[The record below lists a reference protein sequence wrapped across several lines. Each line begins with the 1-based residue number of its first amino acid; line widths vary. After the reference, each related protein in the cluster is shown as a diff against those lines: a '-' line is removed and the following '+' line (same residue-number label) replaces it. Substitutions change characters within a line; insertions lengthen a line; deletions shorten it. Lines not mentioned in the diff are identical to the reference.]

1 MSMPAA
7 VDAGPAEVAAGPRPG
22 PRPLPLHLA
31 NAVTL
36 WTGAAAALP
45 AFQAGVLPWHPSLG
59 EKARTLHRSIGE
71 TGWQAVG
78 REVVAQSQQRLAAA
92 LDGIEAYRR
101 HPYRRVADVPPSRF
115 TLGAMRLLDYGG
127 PGRPTLVI
135 PSLVNPSYILDLLPE
150 RSLMRY
156 LKQRGLRPLLVD
168 WGAPGDE
175 ERGYCLDD
183 YIVRRLEPALDHV
196 AQLAGGPAPVIGY
209 CMGGT
214 MALGL
219 AARGADR
226 IGQLALLATPWDF
239 HAPGS
244 PMAPVVARALDVL
257 MPSIDRLGAAPVDV
271 LQLFFTSLDPTLA
284 ERKFRKFA
292 RVDASSDQARLF
304 VALEDWANDGPPLA
318 AAVARECLVD
328 WYRCNLPG
336 RGLWRVA
343 DTPVRPERLDLPL
356 LVAVPGRDR
365 IVPPDSALAVAT
377 ACPAAAC
384 VRPPSGHVGMVVG
397 NRAASGLWQP
407 LADWLCG

>member
-1 MSMPAA
+1 
-7 VDAGPAEVAAGPRPG
+7 
-22 PRPLPLHLA
+22 
-31 NAVTL
+31 
-36 WTGAAAALP
+36 
-45 AFQAGVLPWHPSLG
+45 
-59 EKARTLHRSIGE
+59 
-71 TGWQAVG
+71 
-78 REVVAQSQQRLAAA
+78 
-92 LDGIEAYRR
+92 
-101 HPYRRVADVPPSRF
+101 
-115 TLGAMRLLDYGG
+115 
-127 PGRPTLVI
+127 
-135 PSLVNPSYILDLLPE
+135 
-150 RSLMRY
+150 
-156 LKQRGLRPLLVD
+156 
-168 WGAPGDE
+168 
-175 ERGYCLDD
+175 
-183 YIVRRLEPALDHV
+183 
-196 AQLAGGPAPVIGY
+196 
-209 CMGGT
+209 
-214 MALGL
+214 
-219 AARGADR
+219 
-226 IGQLALLATPWDF
+226 
-239 HAPGS
+239 
-244 PMAPVVARALDVL
+244 MAPVVARALDVL

-284 ERKFRKFA
+284 ERKFRGFA
-292 RVDASSDQARLF
+292 RVDAASDQARLF